1 MSGRLALS
9 RGVLWVGRHAGA
21 AHLRPYDLD
30 GRPLAPGF
38 SFRDELAGGSSV
50 VGLAVDAD
58 RGLWVADGRGQSLRR
73 FTVFGGEIRALAGSE
88 PPNRDGRGVLA
99 ELTDLALLQDADGE
113 RAPRLLV
120 ASGGW
125 RRHALQVF
133 DEDGS
138 WVDSLRSE
146 GDPRERF
153 RGLRAVATGGRWI
166 AAAEGGRG
174 RVQVFRDGEFH
185 YLVRP
190 SAASGAAGEISAVAV
205 LEDGR
210 LVVGL
215 SGGEGRSALLLLD
228 AGGRVQA
235 RLAQGGVRHGD
246 VLDPQ
251 GLAVEVGREDRL
263 TRLAVL
269 DRDAERVQVFSL
281 DGRCFGELT
290 ELPGASA

>member
-1 MSGRLALS
+1 MSGRLALA
-9 RGVLWVGRHAGA
+9 RRVLWVGRHAGA

-30 GRPLAPGF
+30 GRALAAGF
-38 SFRDELAGGSSV
+38 SFRDEEAGGSSV
-50 VGLAVDAD
+50 DGLAVDAD
-58 RGLWVADGRGQSLRR
+58 RGLWVADGRAERVRR
-73 FTVFGGEIRALAGSE
+73 FTVFGGEVLTLAGLGGHV
-88 PPNRDGRGVLA
+88 RDGRGSLA
-99 ELTDLALLQDADGE
+99 ELTDLALLQDAEGE

-125 RRHALQVF
+125 RRNALQIL
-133 DEDGS
+133 DEEGR
-138 WVDSLRSE
+138 WQDSLRSE

-153 RGLRAVATGGRWI
+153 RGLGAVAAAGRWI
-166 AAAEGGRG
+166 AAAEAGRG

-185 YLVRP
+185 FLVRP
-190 SAASGAAGEISAVAV
+190 VPDSGAAGEISAVAV

-215 SGGEGRSALLLLD
+215 SGGERWSVLLLLD
-228 AGGRVQA
+228 AAGRLLA
-235 RLAQGGVRHGD
+235 RLAEGGLGHGE
-246 VLDPQ
+246 VLDPR
-251 GLAVEVGREDRL
+251 GLALEAGREDRD